1 MKSLLH
7 MNNEVDTSELTKV
20 RGEKLQRVKVTV
32 QIFSQEIVLVMLT
45 VKSKTNETGADSV
58 SIIGEHLSKIIN
70 LL

>member
-1 MKSLLH
+1 
-7 MNNEVDTSELTKV
+7 MNNEVDTSELAKV
-20 RGEKLQRVKVTV
+20 RGEKLQRVKVTI

-45 VKSKTNETGADSV
+45 VKSKANETGSDSI